1 MSIIYEEINLL
12 SYEKHQVNRLS
23 NIQEAIG
30 LLSDTL
36 QLLRGKETLTLSK
49 SSLALKVMWSKTAAS
64 IETLNDV
71 EKPPASLRVI
81 PI

>member
-1 MSIIYEEINLL
+1 MKSIRRTGSPTFKRRSGCLATLFSYCAGKKIISEAKLPIYQKP
-12 SYEKHQVNRLS
+12 S
-23 NIQEAIG
+23 
-30 LLSDTL
+30 
-36 QLLRGKETLTLSK
+36 LT
-49 SSLALKVMWSKTAAS
+49 LKVMWSKTAAS